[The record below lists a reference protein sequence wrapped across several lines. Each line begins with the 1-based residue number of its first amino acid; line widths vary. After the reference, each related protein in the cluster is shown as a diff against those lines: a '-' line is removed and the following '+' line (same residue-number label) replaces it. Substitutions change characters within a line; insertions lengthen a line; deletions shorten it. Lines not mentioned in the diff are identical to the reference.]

1 MSPGHLLIALAV
13 MFVWGTNF
21 VAIRLALDVIPAPV
35 LTTLRFVLA
44 SVPLIFF
51 LPRPRVPWRILVGY
65 ALSSF
70 SVQFTLLF
78 VAIEAGMPAGLASLL
93 VQSQV
98 FFTIVFAVLLHAE
111 RPRALQWLGVAVGL
125 VGILVVAF
133 RFQSHAPLLALAL
146 TLAAAIA
153 WSVGNLFVKRMGAIQ
168 PIALVAWGSGL
179 AAIPLIPFSIWV
191 SGGEAWLTAGMA
203 LIQPDLTLWAC
214 LAYNVLGASLLGY
227 GGWSW
232 LLRHH
237 PASQVAPFTLL
248 VPIFGLGASALILQ
262 EIIEPMTWAGIA
274 LVFLGLA
281 MTQVRTQPTQ
291 PTH

>member
-1 MSPGHLLIALAV
+1 VSPSHLLIALAV

-21 VAIRLALDVIPAPV
+21 VAIRMALDIIPAPV
-35 LTTLRFVLA
+35 LTTLRFMLA

-51 LPRPRVPWRILVGY
+51 LPRPRVPWRILIGY

-70 SVQFTLLF
+70 SFQFTLLF

-98 FFTIVFAVLLHAE
+98 FFTILFAVLLHAE
-111 RPRALQWLGVAVGL
+111 RPRPLQWLGVGL
-125 VGILVVAF
+125 GGVGIIVVAL
-133 RFQSHAPLLALAL
+133 RFQSHAPLVALLL

-179 AAIPLIPFSIWV
+179 AAIPLLPFSIWV
-191 SGGEAWLTAGMA
+191 SGTAPWGVA
-203 LIQPDLTLWAC
+203 LETLWQGDLTLWVC

-248 VPIFGLGASALILQ
+248 VPVFGLAASAVLLD
-262 EIIEPMTWAGIA
+262 ELIEPVTWLGIG
-274 LVFLGLA
+274 LVFAGLT
-281 MTQVRTQPTQ
+281 MTQVRLARA
-291 PTH
+291 

>member
-1 MSPGHLLIALAV
+1 VSPSHLLIALAV

-51 LPRPRVPWRILVGY
+51 LPRPRVPWRILIGY

-70 SVQFTLLF
+70 SFQFTLLF
-78 VAIEAGMPAGLASLL
+78 VAIEAGMPAGLASLV
-93 VQSQV
+93 VQCQV
-98 FFTIVFAVLLHAE
+98 FFTIVFAVLLHNE
-111 RPRALQWLGVAVGL
+111 RPLALQWLGVALGGI
-125 VGILVVAF
+125 GILVVALQ
-133 RFQSHAPLLALAL
+133 FQSHAPIIALLL
-146 TLAAAIA
+146 TLAAAVA
-153 WSVGNLFVKRMGAIQ
+153 WSVGNLFVKRMGAVQ
-168 PIALVAWGSGL
+168 PLALVAWGSGL
-179 AAIPLIPFSIWV
+179 AAIPLLPFSLWASGPGAWV
-191 SGGEAWLTAGMA
+191 VAGQA
-203 LIQPDLTLWAC
+203 LGQPNLSLWAC

-248 VPIFGLGASALILQ
+248 VPVFGLGACAVLLQ
-262 EIIEPMTWAGIA
+262 EVIEPVTWAGIA
-274 LVFLGLA
+274 LVFAGLA
-281 MTQVRTQPTQ
+281 MTQVRLSPAR
-291 PTH
+291 

>member
-1 MSPGHLLIALAV
+1 VSPSHLLIALAV

-21 VAIRLALDVIPAPV
+21 VAIRMALDIIPAPV
-35 LTTLRFVLA
+35 LTTLRFLLA
-44 SVPLIFF
+44 SFPLILF
-51 LPRPRVPWRILVGY
+51 LPRPRVPWPILVGY

-70 SVQFTLLF
+70 SFQFTLLF

-98 FFTIVFAVLLHAE
+98 FFTILFAVILYAE
-111 RPRALQWLGVAVGL
+111 RPGPMQWLGVALGGA
-125 VGILVVAF
+125 GIVVVALQ
-133 RFQSHAPLLALAL
+133 FQSHAPLIALLL

-168 PIALVAWGSGL
+168 PIALVSWGSGL
-179 AAIPLIPFSIWV
+179 AAIPLLPFSIWV
-191 SGGEAWLTAGMA
+191 SGTDAWLVAGSA
-203 LIQPDLTLWAC
+203 LWSGDLTLWIC

-248 VPIFGLGASALILQ
+248 VPVFGLGASAVLLD
-262 EIIEPMTWAGIA
+262 EVIEPITWIGIL
-274 LVFLGLA
+274 LVFLGLS
-281 MTQVRTQPTQ
+281 MTQLRFQARA
-291 PTH
+291 

>member
-1 MSPGHLLIALAV
+1 

-51 LPRPRVPWRILVGY
+51 LPRPRVPWALLIGY

-70 SVQFTLLF
+70 SLQFTLLF

-98 FFTIVFAVLLHAE
+98 FFTILFAVMLHAE
-111 RPRALQWLGVAVGL
+111 RPGRLQWLGVAVGGA
-125 VGILVVAF
+125 GILIVAF
-133 RFQSHAPLLALAL
+133 RFQAHAPMLALML
-146 TLAAAIA
+146 TLSAAVA
-153 WSVGNLFVKRMGAIQ
+153 WSVGNLFVKRMGAIK

-179 AAIPLIPFSIWV
+179 AAIPLIPFSVWA
-191 SGGEAWLTAGMA
+191 SGLDAWLIAGQA
-203 LIQPDLTLWAC
+203 LAGGNPTLWAC

-248 VPIFGLGASALILQ
+248 VPVFGLGASAVLLQ
-262 EIIEPMTWAGIA
+262 EVIEPLTWMGIA
-274 LVFLGLA
+274 LVFTGLA
-281 MTQVRTQPTQ
+281 MTQLRAQGRLRTADNGAG
-291 PTH
+291 